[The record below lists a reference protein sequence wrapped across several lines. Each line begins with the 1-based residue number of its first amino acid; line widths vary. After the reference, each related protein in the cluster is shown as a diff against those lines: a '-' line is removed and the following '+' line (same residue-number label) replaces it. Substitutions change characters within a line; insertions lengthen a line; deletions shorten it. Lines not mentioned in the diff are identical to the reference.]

1 MSKAVLVM
9 DMPDVC
15 MDCEF
20 CMEIHEGLEACCI
33 LVADNDDSSFCREID
48 DYCQGKPEW
57 CPMKPLPEKKEVC
70 GKYPQPDRIVPSY
83 KIGWNACIDA
93 ICGEETDGR

>member
-9 DMPDVC
+9 DMPDIC

-33 LVADNDDSSFCREID
+33 LVADNNDSSFCREID
-48 DYCQGKPEW
+48 DYCQCKPDW
-57 CPMKPLPEKKEVC
+57 CPLKPM
-70 GKYPQPDRIVPSY
+70 PD
-83 KIGWNACIDA
+83 KISEEELDKMGTKGYDYGYFDGWNACIDA
-93 ICGEETDGR
+93 ITG